1 MKVYVLVIDT
11 SAGVTCS
18 VHRTEEGRQREL
30 VAWVRDVIDKGTL
43 MGWMI
48 DNLATDFDDDECVV
62 RDYFHENED
71 DSYVFF
77 EKEVR
82 E

>member
-1 MKVYVLVIDT
+1 MRVYVLVIDT

-30 VAWVRDVIDKGTL
+30 VEWTRDVIDKGTL
-43 MGWMI
+43 KDWMV
-48 DNLATDFDDDECVV
+48 DNLETDFNDDKSVV
-62 RDYFHENED
+62 RDYFYENED

-77 EKEVR
+77 DKEVR